1 MSIEITL
8 WGIIWNLPLINY
20 RIALCSAWDDDSPR
34 QCYIKWFRAGSSIRL
49 FRGQTDSNRCKTVQT
64 GAKRCTEK
72 DMLMIT
78 ARIEDY
84 LLHQNGCILSRACF
98 RKGLDPQTLV
108 LSASSWNCSDIS
120 SINSILQN
128 VMIAKYYFSDARQS
142 RTTSSFHRYHS
153 RYYRRWSLAVV
164 VLSYAQLRLISEQN
178 PNCSDIHAHLIQALT
193 YDEKS
198 IGGGKNL
205 LL

>member
-34 QCYIKWFRAGSSIRL
+34 QCYIKWCRAGSSIRL
-49 FRGQTDSNRCKTVQT
+49 FRGQTDSNWCKTVQT

-84 LLHQNGCILSRACF
+84 L
-98 RKGLDPQTLV
+98 
-108 LSASSWNCSDIS
+108 SS
-120 SINSILQN
+120 
-128 VMIAKYYFSDARQS
+128 
-142 RTTSSFHRYHS
+142 
-153 RYYRRWSLAVV
+153 
-164 VLSYAQLRLISEQN
+164 LRLYFLHYEKLGWHDHGPTSGIVIMRGAARIEDYLLSVRLYFLHDKKLVFWRASVWCDNEISHQ
-178 PNCSDIHAHLIQALT
+178 
-193 YDEKS
+193 
-198 IGGGKNL
+198 
-205 LL
+205 